1 MCNERTTSYGY
12 TKSTS
17 VHSKQPGIQYLGPFM
32 TDQNILTLLVFV
44 VWEGGVTPTDARPI
58 N

>member
-12 TKSTS
+12 SKSTS
-17 VHSKQPGIQYLGPFM
+17 VHSKKPGIQYLGPFYDRSKYSDI
-32 TDQNILTLLVFV
+32 TSFCGGG
-44 VWEGGVTPTDARPI
+44 GGVTPTDARPI

>member
-12 TKSTS
+12 SKSTS

-32 TDQNILTLLVFV
+32 TDQNILTLLVFCGLG
-44 VWEGGVTPTDARPI
+44 GGVTPTDARPV